1 MIGGND
7 DKRLVVDPGGT
18 QSREQPPHKR
28 VGVLELE
35 QMTLLRLAREELVV
49 ERLVA
54 VESRLR
60 VGAALVDLAGRE
72 EAEWLVR
79 EQHVH
84 EPQRRP
90 RVAGRCPDL
99 SEGSR
104 EPLLTPAVQEIE
116 QARAL
121 LLADAARAE
130 LRALLVRPDP
140 VALAQQREQVDRVV
154 G

>member
-1 MIGGND
+1 MIGCND
-7 DKRLVVDPGGT
+7 DKRLVVEARRT
-18 QSREQPPHKR
+18 QSREQAAHKR

-116 QARAL
+116 QGRAL
-121 LLADAARAE
+121 LLSDAARGGV
-130 LRALLVRPDP
+130 RAPPLRPDP
-140 VALAQQREQVDRVV
+140 VAAAPQRGQVDR
-154 G
+154 GG